1 MSSECSIVRLGDH
14 ITLVGGG
21 TPSKAEDAFWNGGIP
36 WATVKDLKQDTL
48 TETQDNISQLGLNSS
63 SSKLVKAGSLLIA
76 TRMAVGRVVKAGID
90 VAINQDLKSI
100 CCNKKL
106 DSMYLYHFLTSKAN
120 YFNRVSSGAT
130 VKGIKIAHILDIK
143 IPLPPLAEQKKIA
156 AILDAADELR
166 QKDLQL
172 IDHYTTLSQS
182 LFLEMF
188 GDPVSNPMGW
198 KKIPLRESSLIFS
211 DGPFGSNLK
220 SEHYTEKGVRVLRLQ
235 NIGVNHLV
243 DAAKAYVSPEHYA
256 TISKHTCLPGDI
268 VIATMGEP
276 NIRSCI
282 IPKYIDKAIN
292 KADCIQF
299 RVDTTIGI
307 AQYFN
312 SLLNT
317 PLFLSLVSHLLH
329 GQTRTRISMGK
340 LRDVK
345 VPVPPIE
352 LQKKFSLNILGIE
365 QQKEVAQ
372 ISLEKSNMLFESL
385 LQKAFKGELTSSK
398 AA

>member
-1 MSSECSIVRLGDH
+1 MVTKGTTPTSVGLKFADKGIPFLRIQNISKNSVHLDDVLFIDKEAHQALKRSIVQPGDFLLT
-14 ITLVGGG
+14 IAG
-21 TPSKAEDAFWNGGIP
+21 TIGRIAIVPEDFPESNCNQAVAILRFDQSKLLPKYLLYWLQTEDAFGQISGKKVT
-36 WATVKDLKQDTL
+36 AT
-48 TETQDNISQLGLNSS
+48 ISNLSLGQI
-63 SSKLVKAGSLLIA
+63 KSL
-76 TRMAVGRVVKAGID
+76 
-90 VAINQDLKSI
+90 
-100 CCNKKL
+100 
-106 DSMYLYHFLTSKAN
+106 H
-120 YFNRVSSGAT
+120 
-130 VKGIKIAHILDIK
+130 

-156 AILDAADELR
+156 AILDAADQLR
-166 QKDLQL
+166 QKDQQL
-172 IDHYTTLSQS
+172 IDHYTTLCQS

-198 KKIPLRESSLIFS
+198 EKIPLRESSLIFS

-243 DAAKAYVSPEHYA
+243 DASKAYVSPEHYA

-282 IPKYIDKAIN
+282 IPDYIDKAIN

-299 RVDTTIGI
+299 RVDPTIGV

-312 SLLNT
+312 SMLNT

-340 LRDVK
+340 LREII
-345 VPVPPIE
+345 VPVPPIK
-352 LQKKFSLNILGIE
+352 LQKKFAQNLLSIE
-365 QQKEVAQ
+365 QQKENAYA
-372 ISLEKSNMLFESL
+372 SLEKSGSLFHSL

-398 AA
+398 VA